1 MILMNHSKNSPPN
14 IIIIGLGP
22 GDPDLLTKRAWDVI
36 NSAGEIYLRTREHPT
51 VEGFPPN
58 LKIHS
63 FDNFYQEEESF
74 EIVYQRITAEII
86 NLSQR
91 NAGVIY
97 AVPGDPF
104 VAEATTPLILSKA
117 RELELE
123 VEIIP
128 GVSFLEP
135 AFSAVEIDPLPQI
148 TILDALELQDTH
160 YPPFPPDI
168 PVLIAQVHSP
178 EVASNLK
185 LTLMAVYPDDHPV
198 LLIHDAGTETEL
210 IEKIPLFELDRSRKI
225 QNRSSVFL
233 PPLEK
238 GSSLE
243 SFQEIIAHL
252 RAPDGCPWDQ
262 EQDHQS
268 LRPNLLEEVFEVLE
282 AIDADDPAAMQE
294 EFGDLLL
301 QIVLHAQI
309 ASEDGEFTMS
319 DVIRGIYL
327 KIIQR
332 HPHVFEDLSLD
343 QAGDAIKNW
352 ERIKAQERKIN
363 GDSTKGLLDGVP
375 TSMPALTQAQTYQ
388 KRAARV
394 GFDWKDIQ
402 GVIKKIP
409 EEIKELHLARE
420 AKEQAAEVGDLLFS
434 VVNIARWLKIDAE
447 SALRGANRRFK
458 ERFSYIEKEAR
469 AIGRE
474 LSEMT
479 LDEIDTLWEQSK
491 SLEGD

>member
-1 MILMNHSKNSPPN
+1 MNHSKNSPPN

-63 FDNFYQEEESF
+63 FDNYYQEEESF

-91 NAGVIY
+91 NTGVIY

-210 IEKIPLFELDRSRKI
+210 IEKIPLFKLDRSRKI

-309 ASEDGEFTMS
+309 GSEDGEFTMS

-352 ERIKAQERKIN
+352 ERIKAKERKIN